1 MNIVLTGGTSGLGYR
16 TAQVLGKEIKNKLI
30 LIGSNKQKGEISVEN
45 LIKDTSNNNISF
57 IRCELSSISEI
68 MSLADKLKKIKIDIL
83 INNAGALFFSRNE
96 SKDKIEKTFALNHL
110 SYFILTNLLL
120 KYKVI
125 KNGGRIVNVASGAHR
140 GVKIDFNNL
149 EMKTNY
155 NGWIAYKKSKLCNIL
170 FTKKLS
176 ELTKKNK
183 ITVNC
188 LHPGFVKTKFGKN
201 NSGLISLAIKFLMYF
216 FAISVEEGA
225 KTIVYLATDNSIK
238 NMTGKYFYQSKID
251 EPSIFAQNQKDADL
265 LWQKSLSIVKNN
277 GLTLREDSLT
287 S

>member
-16 TAQVLGKEIKNKLI
+16 AAEVLGKKIKNKII
-30 LIGSNKQKGEISVEN
+30 LIGSNKQKGEISVRN
-45 LIKDTSNNNISF
+45 LIKETSNNNISF
-57 IRCELSSISEI
+57 IQCYLSSISEI
-68 MSLADKLKKIKIDIL
+68 KSLADKLRKFKIDIL
-83 INNAGALFFSRNE
+83 INNAGALFFSRKE
-96 SKDKIEKTFALNHL
+96 SVDKIEKTFSLNHL

-149 EMKTNY
+149 EMTTNY
-155 NGWIAYKKSKLCNIL
+155 NGWVSYKKSKLCNIL

-183 ITVNC
+183 MTVNC
-188 LHPGFVKTKFGKN
+188 LHPGFVKTQFGKN
-201 NSGLISLAIKFLMYF
+201 NSGLASLAIKFLMNF

-225 KTIVYLATDNSIK
+225 ETIVFLATDKSVK
-238 NMTGKYFYQSKID
+238 NITGKYFYQSKIK
-251 EPSIFAQNQKDADL
+251 EPSIFAQSQKDADL
-265 LWQKSLSIVKNN
+265 LWDISLRIVKNKS
-277 GLTLREDSLT
+277 LTLT
-287 S
+287 

>member
-1 MNIVLTGGTSGLGYR
+1 MNILLTGGTSGLGYR
-16 TAQVLGKEIKNKLI
+16 TAQVLGKEIKNKII
-30 LIGSNKQKGEISVEN
+30 LIGSNQQKGELSVEN
-45 LIKDTSNNNISF
+45 LIKVTSNENISF
-57 IRCELSSISEI
+57 MQYDLSSISEI
-68 MSLADKLKKIKIDIL
+68 KLLAEKLKDTKIDIL
-83 INNAGALFFSRNE
+83 INNAGALFFSRKE
-96 SKDKIEKTFALNHL
+96 SVDKIEKTFALNHL

-125 KNGGRIVNVASGAHR
+125 KNGGRVVNVASGAHR

-155 NGWIAYKKSKLCNIL
+155 NGWISYKKSKLCNIL
-170 FTKKLS
+170 FTKSLS

-188 LHPGFVKTKFGKN
+188 LHPGFVKTQFGKN
-201 NSGLISLAIKFLMYF
+201 NNGLASLAIKFLTNF

-225 KTIVYLATDNSIK
+225 ETIIFLATDNSVK
-238 NMTGKYFYQSKID
+238 NITGKYFYQCKIK

-265 LWQKSLSIVKNN
+265 LWKKSMSIVKNN
-277 GLTLREDSLT
+277 GLTLT
-287 S
+287 

>member
-1 MNIVLTGGTSGLGYR
+1 MNILITGGTSGLGYR
-16 TAQVLGKEIKNKLI
+16 TAQVLGNEIKNKII
-30 LIGSNKQKGEISVEN
+30 LIGSNQKKGELSVEN
-45 LIKDTSNNNISF
+45 LIKVTSNENISF
-57 IRCELSSISEI
+57 MQYDLSSISEI
-68 MSLADKLKKIKIDIL
+68 KLLAEKLKNTKIDIL
-83 INNAGALFFSRNE
+83 INNAGALFFSRKE
-96 SKDKIEKTFALNHL
+96 SVDKIEKTFALNHL

-125 KNGGRIVNVASGAHR
+125 KNGGRVVNVASGAHR

-155 NGWIAYKKSKLCNIL
+155 NGWISYKKSKLCNIL
-170 FTKKLS
+170 FTKKMS

-188 LHPGFVKTKFGKN
+188 LHPGFVKTQFGKN
-201 NSGLISLAIKFLMYF
+201 NNGLATLAIKLLMNF

-225 KTIVYLATDNSIK
+225 ETIVFLATDNSVK
-238 NMTGKYFYQSKID
+238 NITGKYFYQSKIK

-265 LWQKSLSIVKNN
+265 LWKKSLSIVKNK
-277 GLTLREDSLT
+277 GLTLT
-287 S
+287 